1 MSDLAAV
8 LKRLE
13 AATIRLEG
21 LVSTGNNAAPAPAAT
36 ASAPAPSTQ
45 QASVS
50 ASVAAFDS
58 LIANEL
64 QATLSKANAIGG
76 MLKDQASA
84 LAAAFSAQRAFLVVA
99 SQSKKPAAADFA
111 PLLKD
116 TQTALQ
122 SVIAVREDKAAR
134 ASPFFNHLSMVSEG
148 IPALGWVAVEPTPVP
163 YIGEMKDA
171 AQFYSNRIIK
181 EFKDKLSI
189 HELSNL
195 EKKDKT
201 HVEFA
206 QAFGSLLTELQAYV
220 KKWHT
225 TGVAWNP
232 KGGDAKAVAAS
243 APAVSAAGPPPPPPA
258 PTAAQLDS
266 GKSAP
271 AVAPSAGLFAA
282 LNSQNLTSGL
292 RKVDKSEMTHKN
304 PELRSGGVVAASD
317 KPASA
322 VATPKAS
329 VVAQKPPKLAL
340 EGNKWIVENQVNAT
354 NLVIETAELRHTV
367 YIYNCQ
373 NSTIQVKGKVNA
385 VVIDNCKKSGLV
397 VDSIVSTLDVVNC
410 KSIQLQILGR
420 APTVAID
427 KTDGCQVYVSK
438 LCVEGDSVVEV
449 LTAMSSECNVLVEG
463 EGEDGGFKERAVP
476 EQLRSVV
483 KRGEMKVEVV
493 EHKG

>member
-36 ASAPAPSTQ
+36 ASAPAPPTPA
-45 QASVS
+45 ASIG

-99 SQSKKPAAADFA
+99 SQSKKPSSADFA

-122 SVIAVREDKAAR
+122 GVIAVREDKAAR

-181 EFKDKLSI
+181 EFKDK
-189 HELSNL
+189 
-195 EKKDKT
+195 DKT

-243 APAVSAAGPPPPPPA
+243 TPAVSAAGPPPPPPA

-271 AVAPSAGLFAA
+271 AAAPSAGLFAA

-322 VATPKAS
+322 VVTPKAS
-329 VVAQKPPKLAL
+329 VLAQKPPKLAL